1 MIMGQLLSGK
11 RVGVHLEKMD
21 MGLVGNTKTH

>member
-11 RVGVHLEKMD
+11 RVAVHPEKMD
-21 MGLVGNTKTH
+21 MGLVGSTDS